1 MMSLLPE
8 TLSSDDELDPT
19 LGVGDDDEDE
29 VADGDMNTEFEFGGL
44 LVSSMQIDMNNL
56 EIIEIFN
63 MT

>member
-44 LVSSMQIDMNNL
+44 LVSSM
-56 EIIEIFN
+56 
-63 MT
+63 